1 VTAMRRNAGYTLIEV
16 LIATA
21 IMGLLFAIGL
31 PRLSRLRAPYAMAGA
46 TRQIAADIQAARQ
59 RAISRNT
66 SYRVNFNAAA
76 KTYRLERLV
85 GLAWTAD
92 GAVQRLPNGVNIGTI
107 TPGNPVFDSRGLG
120 AGDVTIPLTAT
131 GATSKTVVVNVLGRT
146 TIS

>member
-1 VTAMRRNAGYTLIEV
+1 MRRNAGYTLVEL
-16 LIATA
+16 LIAIA
-21 IMGLLFAIGL
+21 IMGLLFGIGL

-46 TRQIAADIQAARQ
+46 TRQIAADIIAARQ

-76 KTYRLERLV
+76 KTYQLERLV

-92 GAVQRLPNGVNIGTI
+92 GAVQRLPNGVSIGTI
-107 TPGNPVFDSRGLG
+107 TPGNPVFDSRGLL
-120 AGDVTIPLTAT
+120 AADVTIPLTMT
-131 GATSKTVVVNVLGRT
+131 GATSRTVVVNVLGKT

>member
-1 VTAMRRNAGYTLIEV
+1 VKPMRRNAGYTLIEL
-16 LIATA
+16 LIAVA
-21 IMGLLFAIGL
+21 IMGLLFGIGL

-46 TRQIAADIQAARQ
+46 TRQIAADIVAARQ

-76 KTYRLERLV
+76 KTYQLERLI

-92 GAVQRLPNGVNIGTI
+92 GAVQQLPNGVSIGTI

-120 AGDVTIPLTAT
+120 AADVTIPLTAT

>member
-1 VTAMRRNAGYTLIEV
+1 VTPMRRNAGYTLIEL
-16 LIATA
+16 LIAVA
-21 IMGLLFAIGL
+21 IMGLLFGIGL

-46 TRQIAADIQAARQ
+46 TRQIAADIVAARQ

-76 KTYRLERLV
+76 KTYQLERLV

-107 TPGNPVFDSRGLG
+107 TPGNPVFDSRGLL

-131 GATSKTVVVNVLGRT
+131 GATSRTVVVNVLGKT

>member
-1 VTAMRRNAGYTLIEV
+1 MRRNAGYTLIEL
-16 LIATA
+16 LIAVA
-21 IMGLLFAIGL
+21 IMGLLFGIGL

-46 TRQIAADIQAARQ
+46 TRQIAADIVAARQ

-76 KTYRLERLV
+76 KTYQLERLV

-107 TPGNPVFDSRGLG
+107 TPGNPVFDSRGLL

-131 GATSKTVVVNVLGRT
+131 GATSRTVVVNVLGKT